1 MPRHANC
8 HNVIDTV
15 MASSTRQTSATARLL
30 LIVCLHITFP
40 AVGSAQ
46 GESVEDERRAVA
58 NNDRYL
64 SYLQRRPREGTAFD
78 RVYAFHID
86 RGTLQ
91 QYLDSLNLQAKA
103 DDADGV
109 AALLQGMVEMR
120 RGRDAV
126 ARAAFEQAESLRS
139 TDPIPSWYLGKA
151 LVAIGESDRAAEA
164 LERSLERNPERAE
177 LAEIYQLLGRIYQRS
192 QKSERALRVWQRFET
207 TFPDDERVQEQIITI
222 LIEEQQLPEALRRL
236 NSLAQKASDP
246 FRRVKFGIDAAHL
259 KIRLGRQTEAL
270 ADFEAIIDQLKPGS
284 WLFGDVRDRI
294 EETFLRTEDYAGL
307 VSYYETWVE
316 QHPDD
321 LDAMT
326 RIGRNLSMQGRTESA
341 LRWYRKAI
349 GKAPSDT
356 KLREALIEELVRDK
370 RYADA
375 ISEYEQFAE
384 VDRNNP
390 DCIERW
396 GMLYLKRNDLPE
408 TERQAQAADIW
419 KTLLRKNADDA
430 VVVSRVAD
438 LFRGASMTDEAIK
451 LYRQAVDLEPTNPQ
465 YREYL
470 GEYLHVLQRPD
481 GAKQIWDGMI
491 AGDQRTT
498 ENLVR
503 LSEVYRGFDYTEDAL
518 RTMADACDMDP
529 EFSNRIRF
537 SQMLRDAR
545 LVENSL
551 TQLELAHAMTETPEQ
566 RQVVLDERI
575 KTLRE
580 GGLLA
585 ERTSQLASALKTT
598 DGSAD
603 QWRVLTLY
611 QDGLGR
617 LPEASQSIQEAT
629 LLAPDSIAV
638 WTTAGRILEKSG
650 MLAAASAAHSKLALL
665 DRRFRTEHLKKIAD
679 LEKRLG
685 RTDTAL
691 QAGKEFITAA
701 PGNAE
706 NYQFFADLCFQLG
719 RPDEGLDAL
728 RRSVRLNPSDVAS
741 LKALAKALAEQ
752 FQTPE
757 AIDLNWRA
765 FDKSNSLDARIAII
779 QPLTEL
785 YLRTNHFD
793 RLIARLQNVGR
804 KTDQQRDMTICLA
817 NAYQAAGDIG
827 MAREVLKKLLHEE
840 SRDVLVL
847 GELGKLAEQE
857 GDYQAAVHYQ
867 KQMIELHPSEDGT
880 VRLANLLVRMGKVE
894 AADDLWA
901 QLSQANTEPHRL
913 IKSID
918 NLITVNNP
926 STARR
931 ICNRML
937 QRNKRDWE
945 VLLRL
950 AVIDWKEA
958 RHSDAIAR
966 CDQLLALDI
975 ASEAPSYEQIY
986 TQSHRT
992 MLSVGAAAGDQFGA
1006 RSPLSA
1012 SAPELIQDVTRLQAL
1027 AQSLN
1032 LSASRARSTFSRTVL
1047 SWSADTFSDARHY
1060 VLLIRTAAAVR
1071 ENRRDRL
1078 FDELRQKA
1086 ESVISTDAGPAW
1098 DWYFAAASL
1107 QTMGRPF
1114 AAEMLA
1120 ATVLLAQ
1127 RPEPEAK
1134 LAYLHALQRRGA
1146 TNAAIAPVSVLS
1158 DSQTELMLEAWQ
1170 IISLTRPAWIDSG
1183 FVATVIAEL
1192 ERGGRADAAN
1202 TVFIHLTRQDANRT
1216 ELAAALK
1223 VALAR
1228 DDVRQFLTLVNR
1240 VAHFDELRGSARGQ
1254 NTVTGDIGTMFAQIT
1269 SKMVAQENSDAVRDL
1284 LVTFLDLK
1292 AETLDDSPSSIML
1305 RPPATSYVA
1314 VARVP
1319 IFSSGQQSNYQQINM
1334 LATGDYWSGTDATFL
1349 VNLHHFYR
1357 NGREDR
1363 LNENLNKYR
1372 DDRFGIAAV
1381 YAELALAQFSFL
1393 QNSLE
1398 QSAVHLVRAAELAP
1412 GDMSLR
1418 MCIVRLHQ
1426 KLGNATDALALLETI
1441 NTVDQ
1446 NILQQRELLAL
1457 QLAAKTGNVG
1467 RAKQAAER
1475 LFGLR
1480 LDSKTQITLST
1491 HLKNFGMHEMA
1502 DALLSRTRHAVGN
1515 DMSTLTALMTRY
1527 DDEDNTNV
1535 ANQIAHQILRQ
1546 SANMAPSRT
1555 TTSVRTA
1562 REAAVTVLSKS
1573 GQLQELIQR
1582 VQEQLARSPQS
1593 VRLHQTLSEY
1603 YKAAGRTA
1611 DAARV
1616 DELLKAMA
1624 PENIDT
1630 LVKLAQ
1636 QLERGRNYA
1645 AASEK
1650 YLEVLHRDVQ
1660 RFTQNYYQYLR
1671 TFQQA
1676 GKLPQLADVLLASDI
1691 RKLNNNY
1698 FVVNETLEYLFRE
1711 STRRRGTVEREK
1723 GLELFAAAW
1732 KAFPNNRTFMLS
1744 NIRDQSIWEL
1754 PVMFDYVREGM
1765 VPGTVQQATANPWQG
1780 IADALVHNTEGTVT
1794 ASFTRL
1800 SRALEDDGKLQTF
1813 SDEVEAA
1820 VNRFDTWYGGQ
1831 LILCVLKAKAGDV
1844 DDAIELL
1851 ERLSADKSVSFVPTN
1866 VVWVIGGEL
1875 CPLDKRYRPHIIS
1888 MMQQA
1893 LQHDRNNA
1901 ATSYLT
1907 SPSCWLAKLLAEE
1920 GRTADARQAVHHALA
1935 SVKHPMATG
1944 SNAGADQYRNAQDY
1958 VAAGETLL
1966 NFTLPFDALNMFQK
1980 VTPELVVDSGRYKA
1994 NVGRLF
2000 KQAAAGIAKARAR
2013 MTPETVLTYL
2023 RDYSTADPA
2032 SQRPPLDLM
2041 LVPPGEGMENAAI
2054 RSVLVDGL
2062 LKIPAANPNKAAA
2075 VAELLRRMTNSS
2087 ADDDPSAAI
2096 MSAAFADSTHNDL
2109 LLKISLN
2116 KLKAYAT
2123 FTSRKSKINP
2133 ADIPSVNQI
2142 ALWIPAR
2149 IALMS
2154 PEHIAAARQLADV
2167 SEAAA
2172 ASHPEHRWLQAIL
2185 KERGD
2190 IALASGDKPAAE
2202 KAWSR
2207 MLDTILAD
2215 ASDRRVSLPIRAPTT
2230 TSGPPQS
2237 GRSALEELRQ
2247 RLLNKTPDPGMA
2259 P

>member
-1 MPRHANC
+1 
-8 HNVIDTV
+8 
-15 MASSTRQTSATARLL
+15 MASTTRQTSATVSLL
-30 LIVCLHITFP
+30 LIVCLHIAVP
-40 AVGSAQ
+40 AVGTAQ
-46 GESVEDERRAVA
+46 GESSEDERRAVA

-64 SYLQRRPREGTAFD
+64 SHLQRRPREGTAFD

-91 QYLDSLNLQAKA
+91 QYVDSLNLRAKA

-109 AALLQGMVEMR
+109 ASQLQGMIEMR
-120 RGRDAV
+120 RGRDAA
-126 ARAAFEQAESLRS
+126 ARAAFEQAEKLRP

-151 LVAIGESDRAAEA
+151 LVAIGESGRAAAA
-164 LERSLERNPERAE
+164 LERSLERGPERAE

-192 QKSERALRVWQRFET
+192 QNSEQALGVWQRFEA

-222 LIEEQQLPEALRRL
+222 LTEEQQLPEALTRL
-236 NSLAQKASDP
+236 NRLAGKASDP
-246 FRRVKFGIDAAHL
+246 FRRVKFGIDAAQL
-259 KIRLGRQTEAL
+259 KIRLGRETEAL
-270 ADFEAIIDQLKPGS
+270 SDFEALIEQLKPGS

-307 VSYYETWVE
+307 VSYYETWVG

-326 RIGRNLSMQGRTESA
+326 RIGRHLSIQGRTESA
-341 LRWYRKAI
+341 LQWYRKAI
-349 GKAPSDT
+349 DKAPSDT
-356 KLREALIEELVRDK
+356 KLREALIEQLVRDK

-375 ISEYEQFAE
+375 ISEYEKFAE
-384 VDRNNP
+384 VDQGNP
-390 DCIERW
+390 DRVERW
-396 GMLYLKRNDLPE
+396 GMLYLKRHDLPE
-408 TERQAQAADIW
+408 TERQAMAADIW
-419 KTLLRKNADDA
+419 QTLLQKKADDA

-438 LFRGASMTDEAIK
+438 LLRAASMTDEAIK
-451 LYRQAVDLEPTNPQ
+451 LYQQAVDLEPTNPQ
-465 YREYL
+465 FREYL
-470 GEYLHVLQRPD
+470 GEYLHVLKRPD
-481 GAKQIWDGMI
+481 DAKQVWEGMI

-503 LSEVYRGFDYTEDAL
+503 LSEVYRGFDYTDDAL
-518 RTMADACDMDP
+518 RTMAAACDVDP
-529 EFSNRIRF
+529 EFSDRIRF
-537 SQMLRDAR
+537 SRMLRDAK
-545 LVENSL
+545 LVDKSL
-551 TQLELAHAMTETPEQ
+551 TQLELADAMAETPEQ
-566 RQVVLDERI
+566 RQVVLDEQI

-580 GGLLA
+580 GGLLG
-585 ERTSQLASALKTT
+585 ERTSQLAATLNTT
-598 DGSAD
+598 DGAAD

-611 QDGLGR
+611 QEALGL
-617 LPEASQSIQEAT
+617 LPDASQSIQQAT
-629 LLAPDSIAV
+629 LLAPDSVAV

-650 MLAAASAAHSKLALL
+650 MLAAASAAHSKLAVL

-679 LEKRLG
+679 LERRLG
-685 RTDTAL
+685 RIDTAL

-719 RPDEGLDAL
+719 KPDEGLDAL

-804 KTDQQRDMTICLA
+804 KTDQQRELTICLS
-817 NAYQAAGDIG
+817 NAYQAAGDVG
-827 MAREVLKKLLHEE
+827 MARAVLKKLLHEE

-847 GELGKLAEQE
+847 DELGKLAEQE
-857 GDYQAAVHYQ
+857 GDYQAAVDYQ
-867 KQMIELHPSEDGT
+867 KQLIQLVPSDDGT
-880 VRLANLLVRMGKVE
+880 VRLANLLVRMGQVE

-901 QLSQANTEPHRL
+901 RLSQTNTEPHRL

-931 ICNRML
+931 ICNQML

-950 AVIDWKEA
+950 AVLDWKEA
-958 RHSDAIAR
+958 RHGDAIAR

-975 ASEAPSYEQIY
+975 AGGAPSYEKIY

-992 MLSVGAAAGDQFGA
+992 MLPAGTATVDQSGA
-1006 RSPLSA
+1006 RIPMSSKT
-1012 SAPELIQDVTRLQAL
+1012 PELLQDVTRLQAL
-1027 AQSLN
+1027 ALSLN
-1032 LSASRARSTFSRTVL
+1032 LSASRARSTFSRTSL
-1047 SWSADTFSDARHY
+1047 SWSADTFADARHY

-1134 LAYLHALQRRGA
+1134 LAYLHALRRRGA
-1146 TNAAIAPVSVLS
+1146 TNAATTPTSVLS
-1158 DSQTELMLEAWQ
+1158 DSQMELMLEAWR
-1170 IISLTRPAWIDSG
+1170 IVSRARPEWIDSG
-1183 FVATVIAEL
+1183 FVATVISEL
-1192 ERGGRADAAN
+1192 ERGGRIGAASEVFAQLIREDAGRIELTAALN
-1202 TVFIHLTRQDANRT
+1202 VALTRNDI
-1216 ELAAALK
+1216 E
-1223 VALAR
+1223 
-1228 DDVRQFLTLVNR
+1228 QFLILVNR
-1240 VAHFDELRGSARGQ
+1240 VVKSEDLRTSPPGQ
-1254 NTVTGDIGTMFAQIT
+1254 NVVSNQIGSMFAQMAST
-1269 SKMVAQENSDAVRDL
+1269 MVAQDNSEAVRDL

-1292 AETLDDSPSSIML
+1292 AESHADA
-1305 RPPATSYVA
+1305 PPAVIRRPAVTSYFA

-1319 IFSSGQQSNYQQINM
+1319 IFSAGQQANYQQINM
-1334 LATGDYWSGTDATFL
+1334 LATGDYWSGTDTAFL
-1349 VNLHHFYR
+1349 VNLHHFMKNGGEPTLLDNLSAYR
-1357 NGREDR
+1357 EARSG
-1363 LNENLNKYR
+1363 L
-1372 DDRFGIAAV
+1372 AAV
-1381 YAELALAQFSFL
+1381 YAELALAQFRFL
-1393 QNSLE
+1393 QNSLD

-1412 GDMSLR
+1412 GDTSLR

-1426 KLGNATDALALLETI
+1426 KLGNDADALALLNTI
-1441 NTVDQ
+1441 DTVDQ
-1446 NILQQRELLAL
+1446 NMLQQRELLAL

-1480 LDSKTQITLST
+1480 LDSKTQITLAT
-1491 HLKNFGMHEMA
+1491 HLKNFGMREMA
-1502 DALLSRTRHAVGN
+1502 DALLSRTRHSAGN
-1515 DMSTLTALMTRY
+1515 DMSTLAALMSRY
-1527 DDEDNTNV
+1527 DDEDNTDV

-1546 SANMAPSRT
+1546 SANMASSRT
-1555 TTSVRTA
+1555 TTSVRRA
-1562 REAAVTVLSKS
+1562 REAAVAVLSKS

-1582 VQEQLARSPQS
+1582 VQDQLARSPQS
-1593 VRLHQTLSEY
+1593 VRLHQTLSQY

-1611 DAARV
+1611 DAARI

-1624 PENIDT
+1624 PQNIDT

-1636 QLERGRNYA
+1636 QLERSRKYVE
-1645 AASEK
+1645 ASEK

-1711 STRRRGTVEREK
+1711 STRGRGAIEREK

-1765 VPGTVQQATANPWQG
+1765 VPRTIQQATANPWQG
-1780 IADALVHNTEGTVT
+1780 IADALVYNANGTVT

-1800 SRALEDDGKLQTF
+1800 SKALGDDDKLQTF

-1820 VNRFDTWYGGQ
+1820 VNRFDTWSGGQ
-1831 LILCVLKAKAGDV
+1831 LILCVLKAKAGEF
-1844 DDAIELL
+1844 DDAMELL
-1851 ERLSADKSVSFVPTN
+1851 ERLNADTSLPFVPTQ

-1875 CPLDKRYRPHIIS
+1875 RPLDKRYRPLIIR

-1893 LQHDRNNA
+1893 LQYDKTNA
-1901 ATSYLT
+1901 PDSYLT

-1920 GRTADARQAVHHALA
+1920 GRTADARQSVHHALA
-1935 SVKHPMATG
+1935 SIRHPVATG
-1944 SNAGADQYRNAQDY
+1944 SNAGVGQYRNAQDY

-1966 NFTLPFDALNMFQK
+1966 EFALPFDALKMFQK
-1980 VTPELVVDSGRYKA
+1980 VTPELVAASGRYKA
-1994 NVGRLF
+1994 NVGRLL
-2000 KQAAAGIAKARAR
+2000 KQAAAGITKSSARI
-2013 MTPETVLTYL
+2013 TPESLLTYL
-2023 RDYSTADPA
+2023 RDHSTADSA

-2041 LVPPGEGMENAAI
+2041 LVPPAERMEKAAI

-2062 LKIPAANPNKAAA
+2062 LKISASHPNQKAE
-2075 VAELLRRMTNSS
+2075 VAELLGRMTNSS
-2087 ADDDPSAAI
+2087 AEDDPSAAI
-2096 MSAAFADSTHNDL
+2096 MAAAFAASTDNDL
-2109 LLKISLN
+2109 LLQVSMTKLSDYLMYISVQ
-2116 KLKAYAT
+2116 
-2123 FTSRKSKINP
+2123 SKINP
-2133 ADIPSVNQI
+2133 TDVPPVNQI
-2142 ALWIPAR
+2142 AIWIPAR
-2149 IALMS
+2149 IALGAH
-2154 PEHIAAARQLADV
+2154 EHLAVGRQLAEL

-2207 MLDTILAD
+2207 MLDSILAD
-2215 ASDRRVSLPIRAPTT
+2215 ASDRRVPSSTRAASTT
-2230 TSGPPQS
+2230 PGPPQS
-2237 GRSALEELRQ
+2237 GASALEELRR
-2247 RLLNKTPDPGMA
+2247 RLLNKAHDPRMA

>member
-1 MPRHANC
+1 
-8 HNVIDTV
+8 
-15 MASSTRQTSATARLL
+15 MASTTRQTSATVSLL
-30 LIVCLHITFP
+30 LIVCLHITVSV
-40 AVGSAQ
+40 VGAAQ
-46 GESVEDERRAVA
+46 NETAEDERRAVA

-64 SYLQRRPREGTAFD
+64 SHLQRRPREGTAFD

-91 QYLDSLNLQAKA
+91 QYVESLSQQAAA

-109 AALLQGMVEMR
+109 ASLLQGMIELR
-120 RGRDAV
+120 RGRDAA
-126 ARAAFEQAESLRS
+126 ARTAFERAEKLRS
-139 TDPIPSWYLGKA
+139 TDPIPSWYLGRA
-151 LVAIGESDRAAEA
+151 LVAIGESDHAAEA
-164 LERSLERNPERAE
+164 LERSLERDPERAE

-192 QKSERALRVWQRFET
+192 RKSEEALGVWQRFET
-207 TFPDDERVQEQIITI
+207 TFPNDERVQQQIITI
-222 LIEEQQLPEALRRL
+222 LTEEQQLPEALRRL
-236 NSLAQKASDP
+236 NRLSETASDP
-246 FRRVKFGIDAAHL
+246 FRRVKFGIDAAQL
-259 KIRLGRQTEAL
+259 KIRLGRQAEAL
-270 ADFEAIIDQLKPGS
+270 SDFEGLIEQLKPGS

-294 EETFLRTEDYAGL
+294 DESFLRTEDYAGL
-307 VSYYETWVE
+307 VSYYEAWVGE
-316 QHPDD
+316 HPDD

-326 RIGRNLSMQGRTESA
+326 RIGRHLSIQGRTESA
-341 LRWYRKAI
+341 LGWYRKAI
-349 GKAPSDT
+349 EKAPSDT
-356 KLREALIEELVRDK
+356 KLRDALIEQLVRGK

-375 ISEYEQFAE
+375 ISAYEKFAE
-384 VDRNNP
+384 VDRGNP
-390 DCIERW
+390 DRVERW
-396 GMLYLKRNDLPE
+396 GTLYLKRSDLPE
-408 TERQAQAADIW
+408 QERRARAADIW
-419 KTLLRKNADDA
+419 NTLLRKKSDDA
-430 VVVSRVAD
+430 VIVSRVAD
-438 LFRGASMTDEAIK
+438 LFRGASMSDHAIR
-451 LYRQAVDLEPTNPQ
+451 LYRQAVDLAPTNPQ

-470 GEYLHVLQRPD
+470 GEYLHVLKRPD
-481 GAKQIWDGMI
+481 DARQVWEGMV

-503 LSEVYRGFDYTEDAL
+503 LSEVYRGFDYTDDAL
-518 RTMADACDMDP
+518 RTMAAACDMDP
-529 EFSNRIRF
+529 EFTDRIQF
-537 SQMLRDAR
+537 SRMLRDAS
-545 LVENSL
+545 LVDSSL
-551 TQLELAHAMTETPEQ
+551 TQLELAHAMGETAEQ
-566 RQVVLDERI
+566 RQVVLDEQI

-580 GGLLA
+580 GGLLV
-585 ERTSQLASALKTT
+585 ERTSQLASTLDAT

-603 QWRVLTLY
+603 QWRVLTMY
-611 QDGLGR
+611 QEALGL
-617 LPEASQSIQEAT
+617 LPDASRSIQAAT

-638 WTTAGRILEKSG
+638 WTTAARILEKSG
-650 MLAAASAAHSKLALL
+650 MLAAASAAHSKLAAL
-665 DRRFRTEHLKKIAD
+665 DRRFRTEHLKKIAE

-685 RTDTAL
+685 RNETAL
-691 QAGKEFITAA
+691 QAGQEFINAA

-719 RPDEGLDAL
+719 KPREGLDAL
-728 RRSVRLNPSDVAS
+728 RRSVRLNPSDAAS

-817 NAYQAAGDIG
+817 NAYQAAGDVG
-827 MAREVLKKLLHEE
+827 MARAVLKKLLHDE
-840 SRDVLVL
+840 SGDVLVL

-857 GDYQAAVHYQ
+857 SDYQAAVDYQ
-867 KQMIELHPSEDGT
+867 KQLLQLVPSDDGT
-880 VRLANLLVRMGKVE
+880 VRLANLLVRMGQVE

-901 QLSQANTEPHRL
+901 RLSQADTEPHRL

-931 ICNRML
+931 ICSQML
-937 QRNKRDWE
+937 QRNNNDWE

-958 RHSDAIAR
+958 RHGDAIAR

-975 ASEAPSYEQIY
+975 ARDSPSYEQM
-986 TQSHRT
+986 QALSRRT
-992 MLSVGAAAGDQFGA
+992 MLPAGTATGDQA
-1006 RSPLSA
+1006 SRRVPLS
-1012 SAPELIQDVTRLQAL
+1012 SQIPELIQDVNRLQAL
-1027 AQSLN
+1027 AMSLN
-1032 LSASRARSTFSRTVL
+1032 LSASRARSAFSRTSL
-1047 SWSADTFSDARHY
+1047 SWSADTFADARRY

-1071 ENRRDRL
+1071 ENRRDR
-1078 FDELRQKA
+1078 FFAELRQKA
-1086 ESVISTDAGPAW
+1086 ESEISADAGPAW

-1114 AAEMLA
+1114 VAEMLA
-1120 ATVLLAQ
+1120 ATVLLAK
-1127 RPEPEAK
+1127 RSEPEAK
-1134 LAYLHALQRRGA
+1134 LAYLHALQRRAATDAGA
-1146 TNAAIAPVSVLS
+1146 TPIAVLNVSQM
-1158 DSQTELMLEAWQ
+1158 DLMLEAWQ
-1170 IISLTRPAWIDSG
+1170 IVSRTRPEWMDSG
-1183 FVATVIAEL
+1183 FVATVISEL
-1192 ERGGRADAAN
+1192 ERGGRTDAAN
-1202 TVFIHLTRQDANRT
+1202 DVFAHLTRQDANLT

-1223 VALAR
+1223 VALGR
-1228 DDVRQFLTLVNR
+1228 DDVTQFLTLVNR
-1240 VAHFDELRGSARGQ
+1240 VANGNELRTSAGRQ
-1254 NTVTGDIGTMFAQIT
+1254 NAIVGDIGTMFAQIT
-1269 SKMVAQENSDAVRDL
+1269 SRMVAQDNSEAVRDL
-1284 LVTFLDLK
+1284 LITFLNLK
-1292 AETLDDSPSSIML
+1292 AETQAESLPSIIP
-1305 RPPATSYVA
+1305 RPAVTSYVT

-1319 IFSSGQQSNYQQINM
+1319 IFSSGQQSNYQQVNM
-1334 LATGDYWSGTDATFL
+1334 LATGDYWSGTDTTFL

-1357 NGREDR
+1357 NGREHR
-1363 LNENLNKYR
+1363 LRDDLKNYR
-1372 DDRFGIAAV
+1372 DGCTGIAAV
-1381 YAELALAQFSFL
+1381 YTELALAQFSFL
-1393 QNSLE
+1393 QNALE

-1418 MCIVRLHQ
+1418 MCLVRLHQ

-1441 NTVDQ
+1441 DTVDQ
-1446 NILQQRELLAL
+1446 NMLQQRELLAL

-1502 DALLSRTRHAVGN
+1502 DALLSRTRHSSGN
-1515 DMSTLTALMTRY
+1515 DVSTLTALMTRY
-1527 DDEDNTNV
+1527 DDDENTDV

-1562 REAAVTVLSKS
+1562 REAAVAVLSKS
-1573 GQLQELIQR
+1573 GQLQKLIQR
-1582 VQEQLARSPQS
+1582 VQDQLARSPQS
-1593 VRLHQTLSEY
+1593 VRLHQTLSQY

-1611 DAARV
+1611 DAARI

-1624 PENIDT
+1624 PQNIDT

-1636 QLERGRNYA
+1636 QLERSRKYA
-1645 AASEK
+1645 EASEK

-1676 GKLPQLADVLLASDI
+1676 GKLPELADVLLASDI

-1711 STRRRGTVEREK
+1711 STRGRGAIEREK

-1765 VPGTVQQATANPWQG
+1765 VPRTIQQATANPWQG
-1780 IADALVHNTEGTVT
+1780 IADALVHNTSGTVT

-1800 SRALEDDGKLQTF
+1800 SKALGNDEKLQTF

-1831 LILCVLKAKAGDV
+1831 LILCVLKAKAGEF
-1844 DDAIELL
+1844 DDAMKLL
-1851 ERLSADKSVSFVPTN
+1851 ERLNADTSLAFVPTH

-1875 CPLDKRYRPHIIS
+1875 RPLDQRYRPHIIR

-1893 LQHDRNNA
+1893 LQHDRTNA
-1901 ATSYLT
+1901 PDSYLT
-1907 SPSCWLAKLLAEE
+1907 SPSYWLAKLLAEE
-1920 GRTADARQAVHHALA
+1920 GRKTDARQSVHHALA
-1935 SVKHPMATG
+1935 SIRHPVATG
-1944 SNAGADQYRNAQDY
+1944 GNAGADQYRNAQDY

-1966 NFTLPFDALNMFQK
+1966 EFALPFDALKMFQK
-1980 VTPELVVDSGRYKA
+1980 VTPELVAASGRYKA
-1994 NVGRLF
+1994 NVGRLL
-2000 KQAAAGIAKARAR
+2000 KQAAAGITKSRSR
-2013 MTPETVLTYL
+2013 MTSESVLMHL
-2023 RDYSTADPA
+2023 REYSTADSA
-2032 SQRPPLDLM
+2032 SQHTPLDLM
-2041 LVPPGEGMENAAI
+2041 LVPPDEKMEKAAI

-2062 LKIPAANPNKAAA
+2062 LKIVATNANQVAD
-2075 VAELLRRMTNSS
+2075 VAELLGRMTADS
-2087 ADDDPSAAI
+2087 AEDDPSAAI
-2096 MSAAFADSTHNDL
+2096 MAAVFADRTHNDS
-2109 LLKISLN
+2109 LLKISMT
-2116 KLKAYAT
+2116 KLSDYVAYTNEQAKLHPT
-2123 FTSRKSKINP
+2123 HV
-2133 ADIPSVNQI
+2133 PSVNGI
-2142 ALWIPAR
+2142 ALWMPAR
-2149 IALMS
+2149 IALTS
-2154 PEHIAAARQLADV
+2154 TPHIATGRQLADL

-2172 ASHPEHRWLQAIL
+2172 TFHPEYRWLQAIL

-2190 IALASGDKPAAE
+2190 IALSGGDKPAAE

-2207 MLDTILAD
+2207 MLDSILAD
-2215 ASDRRVSLPIRAPTT
+2215 ASDRRGPSSTRAAAPASTN
-2230 TSGPPQS
+2230 SGA
-2237 GRSALEELRQ
+2237 SALEELRD
-2247 RLLNKTPDPGMA
+2247 RLLNKATA
-2259 P
+2259 PETAP